1 MNATFDTGYY
11 DAPRFVQVVAT
22 ERSTTKK
29 QWDRTL
35 RPIGASLRS
44 LGSAVE
50 PWSVATPTLPAAKQI
65 PTTTSHDA
73 RSDVMNA
80 LIRELVSYHS
90 LPSGWDGYNGHPAN
104 SRALYDAMAFLEQ
117 LPSSLP
123 PPSPML
129 AGSGSIGL
137 YWDYG
142 DYYASLE
149 FEGDDTYTFLT
160 DGPDGYKGAEGIAA
174 STLPT
179 ELRRY
184 LMSHSTAG

>member
-1 MNATFDTGYY
+1 MIATFDYNHY
-11 DAPRFVQVVAT
+11 DVPRSVPIVAI
-22 ERSTTKK
+22 ERSTAKM
-29 QWDRTL
+29 QWDRIPRT
-35 RPIGASLRS
+35 IGAPMRS
-44 LGSAVE
+44 QGSAVE

-104 SRALYDAMAFLEQ
+104 SRAFYDAMAFLEQ

-137 YWDYG
+137 YWDRG

-149 FEGDDTYTFLT
+149 FEGNGTYTFLT

-179 ELRRY
+179 DLRRH
-184 LMSHSTAG
+184 LMSQTTAG